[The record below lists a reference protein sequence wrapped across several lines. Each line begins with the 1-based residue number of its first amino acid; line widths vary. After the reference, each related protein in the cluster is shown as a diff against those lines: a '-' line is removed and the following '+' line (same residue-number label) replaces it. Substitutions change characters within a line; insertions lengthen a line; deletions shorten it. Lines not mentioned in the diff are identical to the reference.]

1 MDRPVRQVVL
11 LASLLA
17 ACTPA
22 ADAPAP
28 ASTDLPDRHAY
39 VWAGGMD
46 STVADQL
53 LVVDADSAS
62 ATYGQVL
69 GSVTTGTKGGMP
81 HHIERRVSADGR
93 LLANTWVA
101 NTSWLFDL
109 STPRTPTVYASLK
122 GAGGIIAW
130 AHDFA
135 RLPSGNI
142 LVAYNAGPGEYV
154 GAGGLA
160 ELNRDGAAVQSAVAT
175 STEAGDTAMTPYT
188 VHPVPGRDRALVGLG
203 EMGMGSGYKY
213 HDTSALQLWSTAP
226 LAPLALIPLPAN
238 GKDRGHV
245 ATSTVAAT
253 ANGAMF
259 ANTFYCGLYHVQGL
273 DGDAPRATRVFTFPG
288 GDTDD
293 NLCAVATTVGN
304 YWIQAVAALPGVMVL
319 DVTDPGAPRE
329 VARLVVDGARFAK
342 LHWVSANRSGTR
354 LAITGDGPWVL
365 MARFD
370 PATGAIALDSTFR
383 DAGSTLPGIMMHAP
397 GGAMLHPH
405 GVAWGP

>member
-1 MDRPVRQVVL
+1 MRPVVL
-11 LASLLA
+11 LAAALA

-28 ASTDLPDRHAY
+28 VSADAPDRHAY

-46 STVADQL
+46 STVADML

-62 ATYGQVL
+62 ATYGQVV
-69 GSVTTGTKGGMP
+69 GSVASGTGKGMP

-93 LLANTWVA
+93 LMANTWGS

-109 STPRTPTVYASLK
+109 STPRAPTVHASVK
-122 GAGGIIAW
+122 GAGGVIAW

-135 RLPSGNI
+135 RLPSGNL
-142 LVAYNAGPGEYV
+142 LVAYNAGPGDYV
-154 GAGGLA
+154 GAGGLG
-160 ELNRDGAAVQSAVAT
+160 ELDRDGAVVQAAVAK
-175 STEAGDTAMTPYT
+175 SSEAGDTAMTPYT
-188 VHPVPGRDRALVGLG
+188 VHPVRGRDRALVGLG
-203 EMGMGSGYKY
+203 EMGMGSEYKY

-238 GKDRGHV
+238 GKDRGHI

-253 ANGAMF
+253 ANGATF
-259 ANTFYCGLYHVQGL
+259 ANTFYCGLYHVNGL
-273 DGDAPRATRVFTFPG
+273 EGDTPSATRVFTFPG
-288 GDTDD
+288 GTDET
-293 NLCAVATTVGN
+293 LCSVATTVGN

-319 DVTDPGAPRE
+319 DVTDPKAPRE

-342 LHWVSANRSGTR
+342 PHWLSANRNGTR

-365 MARFD
+365 MARFN

-383 DAGSTLPGIMMHAP
+383 DAGSTTPGIMVHAP

>member
-1 MDRPVRQVVL
+1 MRL
-11 LASLLA
+11 FAFLAVALA

-28 ASTDLPDRHAY
+28 ASADVPDRHAY

-62 ATYGQVL
+62 ATYGQVV
-69 GSVTTGTKGGMP
+69 GSVEVGTRMGMP
-81 HHIERRVSADGR
+81 HHLERRVSADGR

-101 NTSWLFDL
+101 NTSWLFDV
-109 STPRTPTVYASLK
+109 SSPRAPTVHASLK
-122 GAGGIIAW
+122 GASGTMAW

-135 RLPSGNI
+135 RLPNGNI
-142 LVAYNAGPGEYV
+142 LVAYNAGPGDYV

-160 ELNRDGAAVQSAVAT
+160 ELDRDGAVVQAAVAK
-175 STEAGDTAMTPYT
+175 SSEAGDTAMTPYT

-203 EMGMGSGYKY
+203 EMGMGPEYKY
-213 HDTSALQLWSTAP
+213 HETSALQLWSTAP

-253 ANGAMF
+253 ANGAML
-259 ANTFYCGLYHVQGL
+259 ANTFYCGLYHVNGL
-273 DGDAPRATRVFTFPG
+273 DGDTPSATRVFTFPG
-288 GDTDD
+288 GTDET
-293 NLCAVATTVGN
+293 LCAVATTVGN

-319 DVTDPGAPRE
+319 DVSDPASPRE

-342 LHWVSANRSGTR
+342 PHWVSANRSGTR
-354 LAITGDGPWVL
+354 LAITGEGTWVL

-370 PATGAIALDSTFR
+370 PATGAIAIDSTFR
-383 DAGSTLPGIMMHAP
+383 DAGSTLPGITVRTP
-397 GGAMLHPH
+397 SGGMLHPH

>member
-1 MDRPVRQVVL
+1 MRPVVL
-11 LASLLA
+11 LAAALA

-22 ADAPAP
+22 ADAPVP
-28 ASTDLPDRHAY
+28 EVASVPDRHAY

-62 ATYGQVL
+62 ATYGQVV
-69 GSVTTGTKGGMP
+69 GSVEVGTRMGVP
-81 HHIERRVSADGR
+81 HHLERRVSADGR

-101 NTSWLFDL
+101 NTSWLFDV
-109 STPRTPTVYASLK
+109 SSPRAPTVHASLK
-122 GAGGIIAW
+122 GASGNMAW

-160 ELNRDGAAVQSAVAT
+160 ELNRDGAVVQSAVAK
-175 STEAGDTAMTPYT
+175 SSEAGDTAMTPYT

-203 EMGMGSGYKY
+203 EMGMGPDYRY
-213 HDTSALQLWSTAP
+213 HETSALQLWSTAP

-245 ATSTVAAT
+245 ATSTVAPT

-259 ANTFYCGLYHVQGL
+259 ANTFYCGLYHVNGL
-273 DGDAPRATRVFTFPG
+273 DGDTPSATRVFTFPG
-288 GDTDD
+288 GTDET
-293 NLCAVATTVGN
+293 LCSVATTVGN

-319 DVTDPGAPRE
+319 DVSDPTSPRE

-342 LHWVSANRSGTR
+342 PHWVAVNRSGTR
-354 LAITGDGPWVL
+354 IAITGDGPWVL

-383 DAGSTLPGIMMHAP
+383 DAGSSIPGIMVHAP
-397 GGAMLHPH
+397 NGAMLHPH